1 MAQLTFGTH
10 DTRRAKVATM
20 RLVATAR
27 ETRPFEGSQ
36 ADLVRMFAGLLGCP
50 GCHGFDEPLDFS
62 DLLGDTLPWSDIVDV
77 VAMIDSLIPDLR
89 ERTEVV
95 NAGLMVALFADDPDL
110 EGLFVAREI
119 AQSLGCDD
127 ALIDNVVAIA
137 EESAASAKADL
148 FRRFLSERI
157 AVHPDTI
164 RDHME
169 RHELAQLTRPAT
181 IDDYHRRLAEAPEG
195 SLGAEMRRFYGDANF
210 DVPGMPGVPLPV
222 EFLGSHDVHHVLSG
236 YDVTAQGE
244 AYTAVF
250 NAANAEAG
258 IGWLT
263 VVLLQWHQGIKLGV
277 FPEGHSHLDPTTMAE
292 AWARG
297 AQTTT
302 DIYDA
307 GWDWMALL
315 DLPLDDVR
323 AALAIPAGGRATVS
337 PGGSWNGEDPGT
349 SPAT

>member
-1 MAQLTFGTH
+1 MPASEPSTELTLAQQRIAALEAELSAMKSE
-10 DTRRAKVATM
+10 R
-20 RLVATAR
+20 
-27 ETRPFEGSQ
+27 
-36 ADLVRMFAGLLGCP
+36 
-50 GCHGFDEPLDFS
+50 
-62 DLLGDTLPWSDIVDV
+62 DTL
-77 VAMIDSLIPDLR
+77 R
-89 ERTEVV
+89 
-95 NAGLMVALFADDPDL
+95 
-110 EGLFVAREI
+110 
-119 AQSLGCDD
+119 
-127 ALIDNVVAIA
+127 
-137 EESAASAKADL
+137 
-148 FRRFLSERI
+148 
-157 AVHPDTI
+157 
-164 RDHME
+164 
-169 RHELAQLTRPAT
+169 
-181 IDDYHRRLAEAPEG
+181 
-195 SLGAEMRRFYGDANF
+195 
-210 DVPGMPGVPLPV
+210 
-222 EFLGSHDVHHVLSG
+222 
-236 YDVTAQGE
+236 E